1 MTTPRL
7 AGVVPLNLFAATGAH
22 SRVSIKLVSAEWT
35 VFENFV
41 ATFWA
46 TRFSVLK
53 QKLIKSSRPVTSQA
67 VASIFSVF
75 IHYRRHPLLE
85 KLVYI
90 CRPQK
95 S

>member
-22 SRVSIKLVSAEWT
+22 SRVSIKLVSAEWA

-41 ATFWA
+41 AAFW
-46 TRFSVLK
+46 TTCFSVFK
-53 QKLIKSSRPVTSQA
+53 QQFIKRSSPITSQA

-75 IHYRRHPLLE
+75 IHCRRHPLLE
-85 KLVYI
+85 KLVHI